1 MRRSDE
7 HPIDPETAASLEA
20 IDATLA
26 GEPVDPRH
34 AELAE
39 LALLLADERP
49 RIDPAFA
56 RSLDERVQRR
66 FAPVVGAG
74 GGAGG
79 TGPRRTWGWLIAGGG
94 AATAL
99 AAVVVVIVLAG
110 GHSSS
115 SSSSSAAASSVGT
128 ASSRAGG
135 SRPSQAAG
143 RTAKGAAQSHSS
155 GSTATSPALS
165 AAPSAASV
173 PPTAGGLTPPANGRK
188 IVQSAQLYLSTAPGR
203 VDDVAQEVFDVVG
216 QQNGIVVR
224 SSVTQTGGTDGNAF
238 FQLSVPSSSL
248 PQTMS
253 KLSQLPY
260 AHVASRTDSSQDVN
274 NQYGRATRRLADAR
288 ALHTALL
295 KQLASAITTQQIDSI
310 QAQIHDAE
318 RAISSDEDALA
329 ALNHRIAFTDVSLT
343 IGARPR
349 PAAAPSHGSGGLTLG
364 RAAHDAG
371 RVLTVAAGVA
381 LIALAALLPVALVAG
396 LVWWIVA
403 MLTNRRRERALDLA

>member
-49 RIDPAFA
+49 RIEPAFA
-56 RSLDERVQRR
+56 RSLDERVKSQ
-66 FAPVVGAG
+66 FAGTRQIGAIGGASVTRKLWGSILAG
-74 GGAGG
+74 GA
-79 TGPRRTWGWLIAGGG
+79 

-99 AAVVVVIVLAG
+99 AAAVVAVIVLTG
-110 GHSSS
+110 GHAS
-115 SSSSSAAASSVGT
+115 SSSSSASSAATPIGHTKSSAAASGAPTRSSAAASSAV
-128 ASSRAGG
+128 
-135 SRPSQAAG
+135 
-143 RTAKGAAQSHSS
+143 
-155 GSTATSPALS
+155 
-165 AAPSAASV
+165 APSAASV
-173 PPTAGGLTPPANGRK
+173 PPTANGPTPPANGRK

-203 VDDVAQEVFDVVG
+203 VDDVAQEVFGVVG

-224 SSVTQTGGTDGNAF
+224 SSVTQTGGADGNAF
-238 FQLSVPSSSL
+238 FQLSMPSSSL

-288 ALHTALL
+288 SLHTALL
-295 KQLASAITTQQIDSI
+295 KQLAAAITTQQIDSI

-318 RAISSDEDALA
+318 RSISSDEDALA
-329 ALNHRIAFTDVSLT
+329 ALNHRIAFSDVSLT
-343 IGARPR
+343 IGARPV
-349 PAAAPSHGSGGLTLG
+349 PAGPPSHGSGGLTLG
-364 RAAHDAG
+364 RATHDAG

-381 LIALAALLPVALVAG
+381 LIALAALVPVALVAG
-396 LVWWIVA
+396 LVWSIVA
-403 MLTNRRRERALDLA
+403 MLTHRRRERALDLA